1 VSFGGNSGIMG
12 SGIMVVVH
20 AFLEFERI
28 AIFIFISVF
37 DCFESLASM
46 VDVGIKLKVSR
57 IN

>member
-1 VSFGGNSGIMG
+1 
-12 SGIMVVVH
+12 MVVVR
-20 AFLEFERI
+20 ASLEFGRI
-28 AIFIFISVF
+28 AISIFISVF